1 MNAYISHLH
10 FHAHLMVRKIKRLSA
25 TSYGLGQDSFTIK
38 GFLMSLTT
46 HNRDEHRQAVAT
58 PSLLAAC
65 IAMALMPSMSF
76 AATTPEETVIVDG
89 SAPATPADSDVRDY
103 SVKSTAAGTKMM
115 MTQRDIPQSVS
126 IISEQRM
133 NDQQLQTLGDVMDST
148 LGISKSQADSD
159 RVSYFSRGFQI
170 DNYMV
175 DGIPT
180 WFESRWNLGDALTDM
195 AFYERVEVVR
205 GSNGLMTGTGNPSAS
220 INMIR
225 KHATSREFK
234 GNVSAEYGSWNKQ
247 RYVMDLQSPLTD
259 DGNVRARIVAG
270 YQDNDSWLD
279 RYHNEKN
286 FFSGIID
293 ADLGETTSLAVGYEY
308 QKIKVDSP
316 TWGGLPRWNTDGSKN
331 SYDRARSTAP
341 DWAYNDKEIN
351 KVFVTLKQR
360 FADTWQATMNATH
373 SEIKF
378 DSKTMYVDAY
388 VNKADGMLVG
398 PYSSYGPGYDY
409 VGGTGWNSGKR
420 KVDALDLFADGGYD
434 LFGRQHNLMFG
445 GSYSKQNNRYF
456 SSWANVFPAE
466 IGSFNNANGN
476 FPQTDWAPQ
485 SLAQDDT
492 THMKSLYAATR
503 ISLADPLH
511 LILGARYTNWRI
523 DTLSYSM
530 EKNHTTPY
538 AGLVY
543 DINDNWSTYASY
555 TSIFQPQNKRDS
567 SGKYLTPV
575 TGNNYE
581 VGLKSDWMNS
591 RLTTTLA
598 VFRIEQDNVA
608 QSTGAPIPG
617 TNGDIAYKTAK
628 GTVSKGVEF
637 EVNGAITDNWQM
649 TFGATRYVA
658 EDNEGNAVNPNLPR
672 TSVKL
677 FTSYRLPVM
686 PALTVGGG
694 VNWQNRV
701 YTDTATPYGT
711 FRAEQG
717 SYALVDLFTRY
728 QVTKNFSVQ
737 GNVNNLFDKTYDTNV
752 EGSIVYG
759 EPRNVSITANY
770 QF

>member
-1 MNAYISHLH
+1 M
-10 FHAHLMVRKIKRLSA
+10 
-25 TSYGLGQDSFTIK
+25 SFI
-38 GFLMSLTT
+38 T
-46 HNRDEHRQAVAT
+46 HNRDEHCQSVAT

-76 AATTPEETVIVDG
+76 AATTAEETVIVDG
-89 SAPATPADSDVRDY
+89 SAPATPADSNERDY
-103 SVKSTAAGTKMM
+103 SVKSTTAGTKMM

-133 NDQQLQTLGDVMDST
+133 DDQQLQTLGDVMDST

-195 AFYERVEVVR
+195 ALYERVEVVR

-225 KHATSREFK
+225 KHTTSREFK

-466 IGSFNNANGN
+466 IGSFNNFNGN

-686 PALTVGGG
+686 PELTVGGG

-737 GNVNNLFDKTYDTNV
+737 GNLNNLFDKTYDTNV

>member
-1 MNAYISHLH
+1 M
-10 FHAHLMVRKIKRLSA
+10 
-25 TSYGLGQDSFTIK
+25 SFTTLN
-38 GFLMSLTT
+38 G
-46 HNRDEHRQAVAT
+46 DDQRQSGLA
-58 PSLLAAC
+58 PSVLAAC
-65 IAMALMPSMSF
+65 ITLALLPSTSL
-76 AATTPEETVIVDG
+76 AAPAEETVIVEG
-89 SAPATPADSDVRDY
+89 SAPATSSEEQDY
-103 SVKSTAAGTKMM
+103 SVKSTNAGTKMQ

-126 IISEQRM
+126 IISQQRM
-133 NDQQLQTLGDVMDST
+133 EDQQLQTLGDVMDNT
-148 LGISKSQADSD
+148 LGISRSQADSD
-159 RVSYFSRGFQI
+159 RSSYYSRGFQI

-180 WFESRWNLGDALTDM
+180 YFESRWNLGDALSDT
-195 AFYERVEVVR
+195 ALFEHVEVVR
-205 GSNGLMTGTGNPSAS
+205 GANGLMTGTGNPSAS

-225 KHATSREFK
+225 KHATSREFT

-247 RYVMDLQSPLTD
+247 RYVTDLQSPLTA
-259 DGNVRARIVAG
+259 DGNVRGRIVAG
-270 YQDNDSWLD
+270 YQNNDAWLD
-279 RYHNEKN
+279 RYNSEKM
-286 FFSGIID
+286 FFSGIVD
-293 ADLGETTSLAVGYEY
+293 ADLGDTTSLSAGYEY
-308 QKIKVDSP
+308 QRIDINSP

-331 SYDRARSTAP
+331 SYDRSRSTAP
-341 DWAYNDKEIN
+341 DWAYNDKDFN
-351 KVFVTLKQR
+351 KVFVTIKQR

-373 SEIKF
+373 SEVKF
-378 DSKTMYVDAY
+378 DSKMMYVDAY
-388 VNKADGMLVG
+388 VNKADGTLIG
-398 PYSSYGPGYDY
+398 PYGSYGPGYDY

-420 KVDALDLFADGGYD
+420 KVDAVDLFADGGYD
-434 LFGRQHNLMFG
+434 LFGRQHNLMLG
-445 GSYSKQNNRYF
+445 GSYSKQNNRYE
-456 SSWANVFPAE
+456 SAWANVFPNE
-466 IGSFNNANGN
+466 IGSFYTFDGN
-476 FPQTDWAPQ
+476 FPETNWNPQ

-511 LILGARYTNWRI
+511 LIVGARYTNWRI
-523 DTLSYSM
+523 DTLAYSM
-530 EKNHTTPY
+530 EQNHTTPY

-543 DINDNWSTYASY
+543 DIDDNWSTYASY

-567 SGKYLTPV
+567 SGKYLSPI

-581 VGLKSDWMNS
+581 LGLKSDWMNS

-598 VFRIEQDNVA
+598 VFRIEQDNVG
-608 QSTGAPIPG
+608 QSTGVPIADS
-617 TNGDIAYKTAK
+617 NGDTAYRAMD

-672 TSVKL
+672 TTVKL
-677 FTSYRLPVM
+677 FTRYRLPAM
-686 PALTVGGG
+686 PELTVGGG

-701 YTDTATPYGT
+701 YSDTVTPFGT

-737 GNVNNLFDKTYDTNV
+737 GNLNNLFDKTYDTNV
-752 EGSIVYG
+752 DGSIVYG
-759 EPRNVSITANY
+759 EPRNVSVTASY

>member
-1 MNAYISHLH
+1 M
-10 FHAHLMVRKIKRLSA
+10 
-25 TSYGLGQDSFTIK
+25 SF
-38 GFLMSLTT
+38 TT
-46 HNRDEHRQAVAT
+46 HNRDEQRQAGAT

-89 SAPATPADSDVRDY
+89 SAPATSANSDEQDY
-103 SVKSTAAGTKMM
+103 SVKSTTAGTKMM

-133 NDQQLQTLGDVMDST
+133 EDQQLQTLGDVMDST

-159 RVSYFSRGFQI
+159 RVSYYSRGFQI

-195 AFYERVEVVR
+195 ALYDRVEVVR
-205 GSNGLMTGTGNPSAS
+205 GANGLMTGTGNPSAS

-259 DGNVRARIVAG
+259 DGNIRARIVAG

-293 ADLGETTSLAVGYEY
+293 ADLGETTSLAAGYEY

-351 KVFVTLKQR
+351 KVFLTLKQR
-360 FADTWQATMNATH
+360 FADTWQATLNATH

-388 VNKADGMLVG
+388 VNKAEGMLVG

-445 GSYSKQNNRYF
+445 GSYSKQSNRYY
-456 SSWANVFPAE
+456 SSWANVFPDE
-466 IGSFNNANGN
+466 IGSFNNFNGN

-555 TSIFQPQNKRDS
+555 TSIFQPQNKRDRG
-567 SGKYLTPV
+567 GKYLTPI

-598 VFRIEQDNVA
+598 IFRIEQDNVA
-608 QSTGAPIPG
+608 QSTGSPIPG
-617 TNGDIAYKTAK
+617 SNGEVAYKTAN

-686 PALTVGGG
+686 PDLTVGGG

>member
-1 MNAYISHLH
+1 M
-10 FHAHLMVRKIKRLSA
+10 
-25 TSYGLGQDSFTIK
+25 SFT
-38 GFLMSLTT
+38 T
-46 HNRDEHRQAVAT
+46 HYRDEQHRSAIV

-65 IAMALMPSMSF
+65 ITAALLPCTSL
-76 AATTPEETVIVDG
+76 AASAEETVIVDG
-89 SAPATPADSDVRDY
+89 SASATSSDEQDY
-103 SVKSTAAGTKMM
+103 SVKSTSAGTKMQ

-126 IISEQRM
+126 IVSQQRM
-133 NDQQLQTLGDVMDST
+133 EDQQLQTLGDVMDNT

-159 RVSYFSRGFQI
+159 RSSYFSRGFQI

-175 DGIPT
+175 DGIPSY
-180 WFESRWNLGDALTDM
+180 FESRWNLGDALSDT
-195 AFYERVEVVR
+195 ALFERIEVVR
-205 GSNGLMTGTGNPSAS
+205 GANGLMTGTGNPSAS

-225 KHATSREFK
+225 KHATSREFT

-247 RYVMDLQSPLTD
+247 RYVTDLQSPLTA

-270 YQDNDSWLD
+270 YQNNDSWLD
-279 RYHNEKN
+279 RYNNEKM
-286 FFSGIID
+286 FFSGIVD
-293 ADLGETTSLAVGYEY
+293 ADLGDTTSLSAGYEY
-308 QKIKVDSP
+308 QRIDINSP

-331 SYDRARSTAP
+331 SYDRSRSTAP
-341 DWAYNDKEIN
+341 DWTYNDKDIN
-351 KVFVTLKQR
+351 KVFVSLKQR
-360 FADTWQATMNATH
+360 FADTWQTTLNATH
-373 SEIKF
+373 SEVKF
-378 DSKTMYVDAY
+378 DSKMMYVDAY
-388 VNKADGMLVG
+388 VNKADGTLIG
-398 PYSSYGPGYDY
+398 PYGNYGPGYDY

-420 KVDALDLFADGGYD
+420 KVDAVDLFADGGYD
-434 LFGRQHNLMFG
+434 LFGRQHNLMLG
-445 GSYSKQNNRYF
+445 GSYSKQNNRYE
-456 SSWANVFPAE
+456 SSWANVFPNE
-466 IGSFNNANGN
+466 IGSFYTYNGN
-476 FPQTDWAPQ
+476 FPETNWNPQ

-511 LILGARYTNWRI
+511 LIVGARYTNWRI
-523 DTLSYSM
+523 DTLTYSM
-530 EKNHTTPY
+530 EQNHTTPY

-543 DINDNWSTYASY
+543 DIDDNWSTYASY

-567 SGKYLTPV
+567 SGKYLSPI

-608 QSTGAPIPG
+608 QSTGVPIAG
-617 TNGDIAYKTAK
+617 SNGDTAYTAMD

-658 EDNEGNAVNPNLPR
+658 DDNDGNAVNPNLPR
-672 TSVKL
+672 TTVKL
-677 FTSYRLPVM
+677 FTRYNLPAL

-701 YTDTATPYGT
+701 YSDTVTPYGT

-728 QVTKNFSVQ
+728 QVTKNFALQ
-737 GNVNNLFDKTYDTNV
+737 GNINNLFDKTYDTNV

-759 EPRNVSITANY
+759 EPRNVSLTASY

>member
-1 MNAYISHLH
+1 
-10 FHAHLMVRKIKRLSA
+10 
-25 TSYGLGQDSFTIK
+25 
-38 GFLMSLTT
+38 MSLTT

-195 AFYERVEVVR
+195 ALYERVEVVR

-466 IGSFNNANGN
+466 IGSFNNVNGN

>member
-1 MNAYISHLH
+1 M
-10 FHAHLMVRKIKRLSA
+10 
-25 TSYGLGQDSFTIK
+25 SF
-38 GFLMSLTT
+38 TT
-46 HNRDEHRQAVAT
+46 HNGDDQRQPGLA
-58 PSLLAAC
+58 PSVLAAC
-65 IAMALMPSMSF
+65 ITLALLPSTSL
-76 AATTPEETVIVDG
+76 AAPAEETVIVEG
-89 SAPATPADSDVRDY
+89 SAPATTSEEQDY
-103 SVKSTAAGTKMM
+103 SVKSTTAGTKMQ

-126 IISEQRM
+126 IISQQRM
-133 NDQQLQTLGDVMDST
+133 EDQQLQTLGDVMDNT
-148 LGISKSQADSD
+148 LGISRSQADSD
-159 RVSYFSRGFQI
+159 RSSYYSRGFQI

-180 WFESRWNLGDALTDM
+180 YFESRWNLGDALSDT
-195 AFYERVEVVR
+195 ALFERVEVVR
-205 GSNGLMTGTGNPSAS
+205 GANGLMTGTGNPSAS

-225 KHATSREFK
+225 KHATSREFT

-247 RYVMDLQSPLTD
+247 RYVTDLQSPLTAE
-259 DGNVRARIVAG
+259 GNVRGRIVAG
-270 YQDNDSWLD
+270 YQNNDAWLD
-279 RYHNEKN
+279 RYNSEKM
-286 FFSGIID
+286 FFSGIVD
-293 ADLGETTSLAVGYEY
+293 ADLGDTTSLSVGYEY
-308 QKIKVDSP
+308 QRIDINSP

-331 SYDRARSTAP
+331 SYDRSRSTAP
-341 DWAYNDKEIN
+341 DWAYNDKDFN
-351 KVFVTLKQR
+351 KVFVTIKQR

-373 SEIKF
+373 SEVKF
-378 DSKTMYVDAY
+378 DSKMMYVDAY
-388 VNKADGMLVG
+388 VNKADGTLIG
-398 PYSSYGPGYDY
+398 PYGSYGPGYDY

-420 KVDALDLFADGGYD
+420 KVDAVDLFADGGYD
-434 LFGRQHNLMFG
+434 LFGRQHNLMLG
-445 GSYSKQNNRYF
+445 GSYSKQNNRYE
-456 SSWANVFPAE
+456 SAWANVFPNE
-466 IGSFNNANGN
+466 IGSFYTFDGN
-476 FPQTDWAPQ
+476 FPETNWIPQ

-511 LILGARYTNWRI
+511 LIVGARYTNWRI
-523 DTLSYSM
+523 DTLAYSM
-530 EKNHTTPY
+530 EQNHTTPY

-543 DINDNWSTYASY
+543 DIDDNWSTYASY

-567 SGKYLTPV
+567 SGKYLSPI

-581 VGLKSDWMNS
+581 LGLKSDWMNS

-598 VFRIEQDNVA
+598 VFRIEQDNVG
-608 QSTGAPIPG
+608 QSTGVPIAG
-617 TNGDIAYKTAK
+617 SNGDTAYRAMD

-672 TSVKL
+672 TTVKL
-677 FTSYRLPVM
+677 FTRYRLPAM
-686 PALTVGGG
+686 PELTVGGG

-701 YTDTATPYGT
+701 YSNTVTPYGT

-737 GNVNNLFDKTYDTNV
+737 GNLNNLFDKTYDTNV
-752 EGSIVYG
+752 DGSIVYG
-759 EPRNVSITANY
+759 EPRNVSVTASY